1 MARSRS
7 ASRKSTKKC
16 SSRKVAVKS
25 HRHGSKKVKA
35 MCRKSPK
42 SRSRSRSPS
51 RRTRS
56 RGSRGSG
63 KRTISFVTKDGRKVT
78 FKSAGRRRK
87 TSRPK
92 TAYQKFVSKFSKQH
106 PEIPGGP
113 KLIKAA
119 AKEWN
124 STN

>member
-7 ASRKSTKKC
+7 TSRKSTKKC
-16 SSRKVAVKS
+16 SSRQVAVKS

-42 SRSRSRSPS
+42 SRSRSPS

-56 RGSRGSG
+56 RGSG
-63 KRTISFVTKDGRKVT
+63 KRTITFVTKEGRKVT

-87 TSRPK
+87 TSRPMTK
-92 TAYQKFVSKFSKQH
+92 YQKFVKSFAQKH

-124 STN
+124 PSK